1 MYNELVFKH
10 IFEKYGKDATIEY
23 CQLHSEGCQMIYDLR
38 KSEGSSYEDYSD
50 YGYDAQW
57 WAKKAE
63 ELLNENNNDA

>member
-10 IFEKYGKDATIEY
+10 MLEKYGEEATIQY

-38 KSEGSSYEDYSD
+38 KSENSASYDDYSD

-63 ELLNENNNDA
+63 ELLNKNKTQ